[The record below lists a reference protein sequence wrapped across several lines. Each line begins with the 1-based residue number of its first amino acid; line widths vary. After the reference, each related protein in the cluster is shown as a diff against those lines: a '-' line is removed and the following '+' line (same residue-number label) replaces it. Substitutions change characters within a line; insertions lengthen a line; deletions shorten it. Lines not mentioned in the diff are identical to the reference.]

1 MSHRPAEINPSALI
15 EDEPQG
21 IKKSAPPP
29 SPFPPKFLPETPP
42 VLPSDANRGSRR
54 PKQKVLKELG
64 NSDLPD
70 GSGRLT
76 NPLLAVREI
85 QVSTEGDS
93 SFGAVTR
100 ASFTASA
107 MLTPVRR
114 VRLPPTGGAGLGRG
128 VCAVVATTTK
138 TTTTTGQCGFGVAFW
153 DEDEDEDEGE
163 NEGKVGG
170 GAAAAGGSQDPE
182 YWICPVYMVRDM
194 KEGWPL
200 SECLVLRKSVRVEGA
215 FERVAKAKVTTGW
228 LEGTV
233 ERVITVV

>member
-1 MSHRPAEINPSALI
+1 MLE
-15 EDEPQG
+15 
-21 IKKSAPPP
+21 
-29 SPFPPKFLPETPP
+29 
-42 VLPSDANRGSRR
+42 
-54 PKQKVLKELG
+54 ELG

-76 NPLLAVREI
+76 HPLLAVREI

-114 VRLPPTGGAGLGRG
+114 VRLPPTDGAGLVRG
-128 VCAVVATTTK
+128 VCAVVATTK
-138 TTTTTGQCGFGVAFW
+138 TTTTTGQCGFGLAFW
-153 DEDEDEDEGE
+153 DEDDDEGRDE
-163 NEGKVGG
+163 VKVDG
-170 GAAAAGGSQDPE
+170 GAVAAGGSQDPE
-182 YWICPVYMVRDM
+182 YWICPVYLVREM

-215 FERVAKAKVTTGW
+215 FERVAKAKVGTGW